1 MTNEAP
7 VIKKI
12 KVSVW
17 KDLFKIILKNKKQLY
32 MMVFFAVTL
41 AVLDILS
48 MILNQYAIDEFIT
61 NGNFNHFNVFIW
73 LNVGLAIAF
82 GIAVFGFIYL
92 GGYIESYVSFDLRE
106 EAFKTL
112 QKLSFSYYDVTPQ
125 GTIMS
130 RMTSDARRLSEV
142 ISWGLVD
149 MVWAL
154 LLMIFT
160 LILLY
165 VYYWKLA
172 IIVTL
177 SLPLL
182 FIITI
187 IFRKK
192 VLRKHRLARHYNSEL
207 TAKYNEG
214 FHGAITSKT
223 LVIEEDNLKE
233 FHDAAYL
240 MKRTSIKAN
249 SLSALYS
256 STLLMACYV
265 IVGLV
270 FYYGTDFAASEFIK
284 IGTLYLF
291 IRATMNFFDPIIVL
305 SDFISSL
312 QVAQASA
319 ERVLE
324 LITTKPQID
333 DSLSVKEKYGD
344 WFSPKKDI
352 FDEIEGEVEFKNI
365 SFSYNENEIIF
376 KDFNLKVPKGL
387 NVALVGHTGSGKTSL
402 VNLISRF
409 YEPTEG
415 EILIDG
421 VDYRERSISWLHS
434 QLGYVLQTPQLFSTT
449 IYENIRYGKL
459 DATEKEVIKASKDV
473 GLHEFVIKLE
483 DGYNTSVGEGG
494 SLLSEG
500 QKQLI
505 SFARAIISNPRI
517 LILDEA
523 TSSIDSEAEHVIK
536 NATKSLFKNRTS
548 FVVAHR
554 LSTIVDSDLI
564 IVLEN
569 GRIIERGNHSELI
582 NQRGYYF
589 NLFKNEFDREKDIQ
603 YEKEIKKL

>member
-192 VLRKHRLARHYNSEL
+192 VLRKHRLARHYNSEI

-564 IVLEN
+564 VVLEN
-569 GRIIERGNHSELI
+569 GNIIERGNHSELI

>member
-1 MTNEAP
+1 
-7 VIKKI
+7 
-12 KVSVW
+12 
-17 KDLFKIILKNKKQLY
+17 
-32 MMVFFAVTL
+32 
-41 AVLDILS
+41 
-48 MILNQYAIDEFIT
+48 
-61 NGNFNHFNVFIW
+61 
-73 LNVGLAIAF
+73 
-82 GIAVFGFIYL
+82 
-92 GGYIESYVSFDLRE
+92 
-106 EAFKTL
+106 
-112 QKLSFSYYDVTPQ
+112 
-125 GTIMS
+125 
-130 RMTSDARRLSEV
+130 
-142 ISWGLVD
+142 
-149 MVWAL
+149 
-154 LLMIFT
+154 MIFT

-214 FHGAITSKT
+214 FHVAITSKT

-569 GRIIERGNHSELI
+569 GNIIERGNHSELI

>member
-192 VLRKHRLARHYNSEL
+192 VLRKHRLARHYNSEI

>member
-434 QLGYVLQTPQLFSTT
+434 QLGYVLQTPQLYSTT